1 MARKPNHAYEKRQ
14 RELAK
19 RAKREAKRMRKQAAR
34 EEKRGVIEPDS
45 TGDDAVRTEDELA

>member
-19 RAKREAKRMRKQAAR
+19 RAKREAKRLRKQAAR
-34 EEKRGVIEPDS
+34 DEKRGVADPDS
-45 TGDDAVRTEDELA
+45 TSDGAVRTEDEPA